1 MKPTKY
7 PNHYFGSPHMT
18 QAEVNEFLE
27 NMMREEL
34 GPQAELL
41 IQITRLTQKFSADQ
55 EVTQIQ
61 PTRTKS

>member
-1 MKPTKY
+1 MKFKN

-18 QAEVNEFLE
+18 QVEVNEFLE
-27 NMMREEL
+27 NMMREDL

-41 IQITRLTQKFSADQ
+41 IQITRLTQKFIANK

-61 PTRTKS
+61 PTRNKS